1 MQPDQVPPVRLARL
15 DELEE
20 AGAIV
25 VASFQSFRAWLPPHI
40 FEPYVTDASDLAAAS
55 DDAAVAVMEHAGRIV
70 GTVTYYEDAQREGM
84 GWPSGYAGLRTLA
97 VAPEAQGHGYGR
109 KLCQWCIDR
118 AREQH
123 VETLALHT
131 AEFMKSACRLYGSLG
146 FQRRPQ
152 HDLVASGVLGFDP
165 AHGDQRII
173 AYELPIVGERFP
185 T

>member
-1 MQPDQVPPVRLARL
+1 MQSDQVPPVRLARL

-20 AGAIV
+20 AGAIIA
-25 VASFQSFRAWLPPHI
+25 ASFESFRASLPPHI
-40 FEPYVTDASDLAAAS
+40 FEPYVADASNLAAVW

-118 AREQH
+118 AREQPA
-123 VETLALHT
+123 EALALHT
-131 AEFMKSACRLYGSLG
+131 AEFMKSACKLYESLG
-146 FQRRPQ
+146 FQRRPRR
-152 HDLVASGVLGFDP
+152 DLVASGVLGFDP

-173 AYELPIVGERFP
+173 AYELPIDR
-185 T
+185 